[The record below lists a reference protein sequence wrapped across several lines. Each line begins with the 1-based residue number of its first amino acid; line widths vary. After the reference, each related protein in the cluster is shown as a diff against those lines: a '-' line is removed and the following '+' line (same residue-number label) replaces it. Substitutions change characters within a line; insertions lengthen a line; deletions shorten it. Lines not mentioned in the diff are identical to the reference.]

1 ESRGVID
8 RSSEQSGNLDSS
20 MAYEAPDENKDWSS
34 CGPEHRTAAALFQAA
49 THDSL
54 TEASVCPAG
63 ERAVWTFDMD
73 TDNHQIK
80 RVQLKSVE
88 FTIQLLPSKAPT
100 VPPPRHFYGELAKTD
115 DGCAILSQSGH
126 VAELVA
132 SLKDPTAV
140 PLEKRAALWTLGHI
154 GGTNRGY
161 EHEMDLLTSHA
172 DDLVECIVHM
182 ATSCDL
188 LSLRGTSLFVLGL
201 IARSSAG
208 KRALS
213 HAGWAVPRD
222 PLASVAVPN
231 SVATL
236 FVWPTATPPYP
247 SDLVDVSFKPFVSPH
262 FVKSAKTTAKT
273 KEILRLVG
281 DLSSTISQKEAGASL
296 NRMKGS
302 HPELFEDTE
311 TALAAHTIL
320 ARYHYRLSAR
330 QFVMNLFEKADL
342 SNAALNS
349 FLWQGEDPQQAAP
362 QGGRRRR
369 SSVSAPSLSST
380 IQSLLHSHSKE
391 TVLATAR
398 HIPDHENTI
407 FVGASEAMV

>member
-1 ESRGVID
+1 
-8 RSSEQSGNLDSS
+8 
-20 MAYEAPDENKDWSS
+20 
-34 CGPEHRTAAALFQAA
+34 
-49 THDSL
+49 
-54 TEASVCPAG
+54 G

-100 VPPPRHFYGELAKTD
+100 VPLPRHFYGELAKTD

-154 GGTNRGY
+154 GGTNRG
-161 EHEMDLLTSHA
+161 MDLLTSHA